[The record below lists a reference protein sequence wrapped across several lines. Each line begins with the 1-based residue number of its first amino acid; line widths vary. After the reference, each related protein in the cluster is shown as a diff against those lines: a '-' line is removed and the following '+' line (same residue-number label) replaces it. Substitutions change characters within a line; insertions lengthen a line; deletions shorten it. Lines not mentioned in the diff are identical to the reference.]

1 MDKVMLIMG
10 SLVLIAEDE
19 RDIREFLAVALQVSG
34 FNVIE
39 ARNGEEAIAL
49 THDHKPDLVLL
60 DVRMPRVTGF
70 EACRSLKSNPD
81 TKDIPIVFLSAYANK
96 DEIKQGLAL
105 GADEYLTKPIAPDI
119 LTERVSC
126 ILKQSRQEKTEIR
139 SPALA

>member
-1 MDKVMLIMG
+1 MNKVMLMTG

-19 RDIREFLAVALQVSG
+19 RDIREFLVVALQVSG

-39 ARNGEEAIAL
+39 ARNGEEAITMANN
-49 THDHKPDLVLL
+49 HKPDLVLL
-60 DVRMPRVTGF
+60 DVRMPKVTGF
-70 EACRSLKSNPD
+70 EACESLKSNPD

-96 DEIKQGLAL
+96 DEIKEGLAL

-126 ILKQSRQEKTEIR
+126 ILKQAKSEKAELR